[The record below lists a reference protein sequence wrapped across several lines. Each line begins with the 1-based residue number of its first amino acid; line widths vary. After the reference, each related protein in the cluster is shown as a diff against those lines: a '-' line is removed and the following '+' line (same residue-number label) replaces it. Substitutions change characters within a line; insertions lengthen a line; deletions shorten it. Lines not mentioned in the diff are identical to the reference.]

1 MVFNFPFFFHFSNNF
16 SLPVTLLFIIIRE
29 KIKKLIV
36 NINKQKDAL
45 KKNGITVDGVHYA
58 VRFKGKFHI
67 IINKVFFST
76 IIFNPNACMYI
87 DLFLKI
93 YIYSYTWPEGP
104 LSFAG
109 TNRETNF
116 QLGKRGTEVDCCF
129 ICKALRVC
137 GYIQNLWVNKFYYA
151 GFDLTNDQLTNI
163 VLLDFQLCWVKF
175 LRKN

>member
-1 MVFNFPFFFHFSNNF
+1 MVFLFPFIFPFSNNF

-29 KIKKLIV
+29 NLKKLIV

-87 DLFLKI
+87 DHSFQIFISTVILDLKALYFLLEQIGK
-93 YIYSYTWPEGP
+93 
-104 LSFAG
+104 A
-109 TNRETNF
+109 NF
-116 QLGKRGTEVDCCF
+116 QLGKQGTEVECCF

-137 GYIQNLWVNKFYYA
+137 GYIQNL
-151 GFDLTNDQLTNI
+151 
-163 VLLDFQLCWVKF
+163 
-175 LRKN
+175 

>member
-1 MVFNFPFFFHFSNNF
+1 MPQTRLAVWYFNFLFFFHFSNNF

-29 KIKKLIV
+29 NLKKLIV
-36 NINKQKDAL
+36 NVNKQKDAL
-45 KKNGITVDGVHYA
+45 KKNGVHNYS
-58 VRFKGKFHI
+58 VRFKCKFHI

-109 TNRETNF
+109 TNRESELSAWETRNW
-116 QLGKRGTEVDCCF
+116 R
-129 ICKALRVC
+129 R
-137 GYIQNLWVNKFYYA
+137 
-151 GFDLTNDQLTNI
+151 
-163 VLLDFQLCWVKF
+163 VLLYLQSIIWGYVDIFKISESTNSTMQVLT
-175 LRKN
+175 LPMTNLPI

>member
-1 MVFNFPFFFHFSNNF
+1 MVFQFPFFFFHFSNNF

-29 KIKKLIV
+29 NLKKLIV
-36 NINKQKDAL
+36 NVNKQKDAL

-93 YIYSYTWPEGP
+93 DIYSYT
-104 LSFAG
+104 
-109 TNRETNF
+109 
-116 QLGKRGTEVDCCF
+116 
-129 ICKALRVC
+129 
-137 GYIQNLWVNKFYYA
+137 
-151 GFDLTNDQLTNI
+151 
-163 VLLDFQLCWVKF
+163 
-175 LRKN
+175 